1 MSGLRNCLK
10 SRLEE
15 YAVGRSV
22 DELAPSLSSLV
33 HSLLKGDVT
42 SDYSNP
48 QFFIE
53 LTYPTDSMKTVFSL
67 VFGAMRA
74 RRSRFAALLLDADMG
89 SGKTHLLALLLHLFY
104 SLKKWTHYKRALRTD
119 LEKLLGEDIAVL
131 DESTAV
137 LAVDLKTGNAAE
149 TLRLFEESLR
159 MAGDRAAAELI
170 KDAGYNPSHIDYV
183 NLAKSINS
191 KTNVVVLVDELFGF
205 AAMNCDNPEHEMVH
219 FLRLIYELVQ
229 RRRPLADS
237 GDSAVVLLVASARS
251 DYRGWKRIS
260 ETCRVGVFVEQ
271 FERDLE
277 RIRLLA
283 ASRWVSADEA
293 MRIVAKRLDLSPN
306 DFSRG
311 LYDLAEKVLRED
323 TLFPGA
329 HHLRGLL
336 KALAAYAL
344 SACEAEHNKVTA
356 AHLTE
361 TAISALLGT
370 DAHRYKSLYDVIR
383 GKVGGDQDLLY
394 AVNAVFTG
402 SMVGDA
408 ERLAAVVAGD
418 RGVVSSTERWLM
430 EELSYVMPKDR
441 AAQTIKKLETLPHV
455 KMVKNGEV
463 VYVVT
468 PFLNIRA
475 FLSEVFNEAVK
486 SEAADVARHRLKEL
500 LHAIILPT
508 WSNLVVVEDPATF
521 DPKELKDGVFNLVV
535 VFSGDPRSALEKVG
549 KSSLV
554 VAAVAPNYDVLTPAL
569 ARADAYIK
577 AVGDARKYL
586 EARESEHVK
595 KMIPDSKI
603 YERVLESFRQELVE
617 AAAELGSRVFSELMQ
632 AVADSLSTAYF
643 KSPVDGIVKPIRVRP
658 EVGRRELGRGVAYE
672 RLLEAIHAEET
683 NAVRD
688 VISVYLKDLAQRT
701 DFIYDGKTAASLGR
715 RFELRGRA
723 ELPKSTYIARVG
735 SQYFIFSRDA
745 YRIFLE
751 TVRENASKQGY
762 VVKEVG
768 DLVIIEAPMEQRP
781 QQPPTSTI
789 IDATPSVSPPASPT
803 VRRLSDFDAVLDAL
817 VEGAE
822 VEVVLDVADPN
833 TVAAFLNAV
842 KGYVKRV
849 TVKAGGWTYTYGG

>member
-1 MSGLRNCLK
+1 MSGLHNCLK

-33 HSLLKGDVT
+33 HSLLKGDAA

-48 QFFIE
+48 QHFIE
-53 LTYPTDSMKTVFSL
+53 LTYPTDSMKAILFA

-89 SGKTHLLALLLHLFY
+89 SGKTHLLALLVHLFY
-104 SLKKWTHYKRALRTD
+104 SLKKWTYFERELRTE
-119 LEKLLGEDIAVL
+119 LERLLGEDIAVL
-131 DESTAV
+131 DRPTAV
-137 LAVDLKTGNAAE
+137 LAVDLKTGNAE
-149 TLRLFEESLR
+149 ESLRLFEESLR
-159 MAGDRAAAELI
+159 MAGDHAAANLI
-170 KDAGYNPSHIDYV
+170 KNAGYDPSQINGGD
-183 NLAKSINS
+183 LARSINA
-191 KTNVVVLVDELFGF
+191 KTNLIVLVDELFGF
-205 AAMNCDNPEHEMVH
+205 ATMHCGDPNHEMAH

-237 GDSAVVLLVASARS
+237 GDSAVALLVASARS
-251 DYRGWKRIS
+251 DYRGWKRVS
-260 ETCRVGVFVEQ
+260 ETCKIGVFVDQ

-277 RIRLLA
+277 RVKLSA
-283 ASRWVSADEA
+283 GSRWVSAGEA
-293 MRIVAKRLDLSPN
+293 MRIAARRLGLSPN

-344 SACEAEHNKVTA
+344 SACEAGHSKVTA
-356 AHLTE
+356 VHLTE

-370 DAHRYKSLYDVIR
+370 DAHRYRSLYDVIR
-383 GKVGGDQDLLY
+383 GRVGGDQDLLY

-430 EELSYVMPKDR
+430 EELSHVMPGNR
-441 AAQTIKKLETLPHV
+441 AAQAVKKLETLPHIR
-455 KMVKNGEV
+455 MAKNGEV
-463 VYVVT
+463 VYAVA

-486 SEAADVARHRLKEL
+486 SEAADAARRLKEL
-500 LHAIILPT
+500 LRTTMLPA
-508 WSNLVVVEDPATF
+508 WSNLVVAEDPATF
-521 DPKELKDGVFNLVV
+521 DPKELRDGVFNLVV
-535 VFSGDPRSALEKVG
+535 VLSGNPRSALEKVG
-549 KSSLV
+549 RSSLA

-569 ARADAYIK
+569 ARADAFMK

-586 EARESEHVK
+586 EDRESKNVK
-595 KMIPDSKI
+595 NVISDSKI

-617 AAAELGSRVFSELMQ
+617 AAAELGSKVFSELMQ
-632 AVADSLSTAYF
+632 AVADSLSAAYF
-643 KSPVDGIVKPIRVRP
+643 KSPVDGNVKPIRVRP

-683 NAVRD
+683 EAVRD
-688 VISVYLKDLAQRT
+688 VVSAYLNALAQLT
-701 DFIYDGKTAASLGR
+701 DFIHDGKTAASLGR
-715 RFELRGRA
+715 KFELRGRA
-723 ELPKSTYIARVG
+723 ELPKSTYIARIG
-735 SQYFIFSRDA
+735 NQYFIFSRDA
-745 YRIFLE
+745 YQIFLE
-751 TVRENASKQGY
+751 TARENAGKQGY
-762 VVKEVG
+762 TVKEMG

-789 IDATPSVSPPASPT
+789 IDVAPSVPLPASPT
-803 VRRLSDFDAVLDAL
+803 AQRLSDFDAVLDAL

-822 VEVVLDVADPN
+822 VEVVLEVADPR

-842 KGYVKRV
+842 KGHVKRV
-849 TVKAGGWTYTYGG
+849 TVRSGGWTYTYGG